1 MKIRSLDHLVLTTRD
16 LKACIAFYVGIL
28 DMKLLEKDGRY
39 AFRFGQQKINIHTK
53 KGEFQPA
60 AGNVQYGSLDFCL
73 IVDEPIEDI
82 YAELKEKGAAIELG
96 IVSRT
101 GAVGPIKSIYLR
113 DPDENLIE
121 ISSYVTDDKK
131 YILKGCL

>member
-1 MKIRSLDHLVLTTRD
+1 
-16 LKACIAFYVGIL
+16 
-28 DMKLLEKDGRY
+28 MKLLEKDGRY